1 MVVTHDT
8 SVAQTPS
15 LLGRARGP
23 LRLRIVEDAHS
34 SEQVVTLSAAKCTVG
49 SDQRCTLRLDLP
61 GIESV
66 YCLILRGKRC
76 DVVRSWAG
84 HTLLNG
90 RPFQD
95 ARLNSGDLLRLG
107 TVNVEVLPD
116 TEIDRHPDDEHQAA
130 IEPGVVDPAEAALSK
145 STVATIPNPVNE
157 QLVIELLATRQEIN
171 ELPDQVQT
179 SEDELRRA
187 VEESERRAEHR
198 EEWETE
204 RQSWRQQQAEW
215 DAEREGWEVQQLE
228 WQDRESDWNEQRCQ
242 VEQQADEWFRQKESW
257 ENQHSEWQQR
267 QSEWEAER
275 AEWERRIQLL
285 EEGQA
290 TVSDESPISDPDSG
304 DWDQEEKDQVSQQIQ
319 QRLQAQRDALDR
331 EKAVAQADEVNAESL
346 ADDQIAKLERPAAL
360 LAEHLTT
367 RGKDNHDESIEDY
380 MARLL
385 QRVSDDD
392 DDSPAVSA
400 PSTGIESVPTSAAP
414 ISAVENTI
422 PEPIQAEPGPQL
434 EYVPR
439 AQAPEQAGTLEAMRE
454 VANMSA
460 RSAINTHTRMRG
472 GKASHLRLAVALI
485 AMVVGGVLQWMSST
499 TNPGFGQV
507 GLAIIVLGIF
517 WGCQAMLIS
526 RACLSDTQRPDAGI
540 AGAGTGND
548 DNGNL
553 FTDEG

>member
-116 TEIDRHPDDEHQAA
+116 PEIDRQPDDEHQAA
-130 IEPGVVDPAEAALSK
+130 IEPGVVEPAEAALSK

-171 ELPDQVQT
+171 ELPAQVQT
-179 SEDELRRA
+179 SADELRRA
-187 VEESERRAEHR
+187 VEESECRAEHR

-242 VEQQADEWFRQKESW
+242 VEQQADEWVRQKESW

-275 AEWERRIQLL
+275 AEWERRTQLL

-290 TVSDESPISDPDSG
+290 TVSDESPISDPDSA

-331 EKAVAQADEVNAESL
+331 EKAAAQADEVNAESL

-367 RGKDNHDESIEDY
+367 RGQDNHDESIEDY

-385 QRVSDDD
+385 QRISDD

-414 ISAVENTI
+414 TSAVENTI

-439 AQAPEQAGTLEAMRE
+439 AQAPEQAGKLEAMRE

-499 TNPGFGQV
+499 TNSGFGQV